1 MAGLEITKFDD
12 RWGVTW
18 ESVGFYPEEIEI
30 KMGMQINRF
39 PKMGVSWMVFTVENP
54 SYKLMFIIN
63 TIYICYI

>member
-39 PKMGVSWMVFTVENP
+39 PKMGRGYPQSMAFKTKMV
-54 SYKLMFIIN
+54 
-63 TIYICYI
+63 